1 MSTATDQSSATP
13 RRRRFPLTLAAVAAS
28 AIAIPLYIGMDAADS
43 AEADAP
49 AVAESE
55 PAPQVAAHDVST
67 ATADGKGKSASVV
80 ESRKVDPLAP
90 SPAAEEAPMPAATPA
105 PHGGAMVD
113 LAADGEASV
122 GGEPALRKTGG
133 RSTASL
139 EAERGEGRSPG
150 YQEQLR
156 VNRLTAGRTSDLQD
170 RTSID
175 ELRELAVRHDSDLA
189 QAIRSNKAVGATPQA
204 GHAAQVLDIGLV
216 LDTTGSMGD
225 ELAYLKVELRSIA
238 EAVAADFPG
247 VTQRYALVAY
257 RDHGDEYVVRHHEF
271 APIDEF
277 IAHLGRESAGG
288 GGDHPE
294 AMDEAMAAAAQLQW
308 SSSDAAQ
315 MVFLVADAP
324 PHTAGYQNYVEA
336 TGSLGARGVAVYPV
350 ASSGVATVCEYLM
363 RWAARTTGGQYLFL
377 TDHSGIGG
385 AHAEAHVEQYELKT
399 LRDHMLEVIR
409 LELGADGDVLPQA
422 QPVHRD
428 APCLTSVTQHSSWLD
443 RHGAFVFVLGGVF
456 LLGFAID
463 MAMSHA
469 RRRA

>member
-1 MSTATDQSSATP
+1 MPDATNLSNPPS

-28 AIAIPLYIGMDAADS
+28 AIAIPVYLVGASAPES
-43 AEADAP
+43 AEAGNVTDVVAQAEAP
-49 AVAESE
+49 VVAGHAKSE
-55 PAPQVAAHDVST
+55 PAAST
-67 ATADGKGKSASVV
+67 AVAPTPVGAAGDKAAAEDMVMLDAAPPSPASAPHRGLVETEAPGDLSIVGKSA
-80 ESRKVDPLAP
+80 PAP
-90 SPAAEEAPMPAATPA
+90 S
-105 PHGGAMVD
+105 
-113 LAADGEASV
+113 
-122 GGEPALRKTGG
+122 KKGG
-133 RSTASL
+133 RSFGY
-139 EAERGEGRSPG
+139 RGEADRGDDG
-150 YQEQLR
+150 GAGFEEQLR
-156 VNRLTAGRTSDLQD
+156 VNRLTAGRTSDLDD

-175 ELRELAVRHDSDLA
+175 ALRALALTADPALRG
-189 QAIRSNKAVGATPQA
+189 AIKSNKAVGAAPKAGQA
-204 GHAAQVLDIGLV
+204 ARVLDIGLV

-238 EAVAADFPG
+238 QAVAADFPG

-257 RDHGDEYVVRHHEF
+257 RDHGDQYVVRHHDF

-277 IAHLGRESAGG
+277 IGHLGQQSAGG

-294 AMDEAMAAAAQLQW
+294 AMDDAMLTASQLQW
-308 SSSDAAQ
+308 SSNDAAQ

-377 TDHSGIGG
+377 TDHSGVGS

-409 LELGADGDVLPQA
+409 LELGADGDIVPDSPPDLLCATA
-422 QPVHRD
+422 Q
-428 APCLTSVTQHSSWLD
+428 SYQQSWFD
-443 RHGAFVFVLGGVF
+443 RHGVFAMILGGVF
-456 LLGFAID
+456 VLGFAID